1 MRRFSRAIITGS
13 LAFSLVAAA
22 AAGTAF
28 TVNSVEG
35 VALTAAAADSVAF
48 EPCTGAYDITWAVSS
63 GVIEGVQAKRVV
75 PNTTS
80 DPGLAFCKDMP
91 YAIYV
96 VNDIDDLT
104 LDGSGRLTNRTEVVA
119 LFADGDATL
128 EWIGTTDATTGDVND
143 LGTAPTTSGLIL
155 DQGAVVVLVIGPLAW
170 GANPA

>member
-48 EPCTGAYDITWAVSS
+48 EPCTGSYDITWAVSS

-91 YAIYV
+91 YLIYV
-96 VNDIDDLT
+96 VDDIDDLS
-104 LDGSGRLTNRTEVVA
+104 LDSDGRLTDRAELDTLTGA
-119 LFADGDATL
+119 SL
-128 EWIGTTDATTGDVND
+128 EWLGTTDATTGDVD
-143 LGTAPTTSGLIL
+143 ALTTAPASSGLIL
-155 DQGAVVVLVIGPLAW
+155 DEGAVVVLVIGPLATILV
-170 GANPA
+170 G

>member
-48 EPCTGAYDITWAVSS
+48 EPCTGSYDITWAVSS

-96 VNDIDDLT
+96 VDDIDDLT
-104 LDGSGRLTNRTEVVA
+104 LDSSGRLTDRTEVEA
-119 LFADGDATL
+119 LFAAGDASL

-143 LGTAPTTSGLIL
+143 LTTAPATQGLIL

-170 GANPA
+170 GFPV

>member
-1 MRRFSRAIITGS
+1 MRRISRAIITGS

-63 GVIEGVQAKRVV
+63 GVIGGVQAKRVV

-96 VNDIDDLT
+96 VDDIDDLT
-104 LDGSGRLTNRTEVVA
+104 LDGSNRLTVRAEIDA
-119 LFADGDATL
+119 LATNGSL

-143 LGTAPTTSGLIL
+143 LTTAPATSGLIL
-155 DQGAVVVLVIGPLAW
+155 DEGSAVVLVIGPLAW
-170 GANPA
+170 GISAP

>member
-48 EPCTGAYDITWAVSS
+48 EPCDGAYDVTWAVSS

-91 YAIYV
+91 YLIYV
-96 VNDIDDLT
+96 VDDINSLT
-104 LDGSGRLTNRTEVVA
+104 LDTEGRLTDLTE
-119 LFADGDATL
+119 LDTL
-128 EWIGTTDATTGDVND
+128 TPEWMGTTDATTGDVEA
-143 LGTAPTTSGLIL
+143 LTTVPFTSGLIL
-155 DQGAVVVLVIGPLAW
+155 DEGAVVVLVIGPLATTV
-170 GANPA
+170 